1 MFKQIRKLYDWV
13 LHWAETPYGPL
24 ALFLLSFSEASFFPI
39 PPDVLLIA
47 LSLGLRKNALQ
58 FALICSIAS
67 LLGGILGYLIG
78 HYLWWDGNMY
88 TAFASFFFNHIP
100 GFSEQL
106 FVNIQERYHVHGFMI
121 IFTAGF
127 TPIPYKIF
135 TISAGA
141 FDISFPMFVVA
152 SAISRSTRFILVALL
167 IFKFGEKIQEFIDR
181 YFNILTLIFTVFF
194 IGGYIMIHYV
204 VGNG

>member
-13 LHWAETPYGPL
+13 LHWAETPYGPF

-47 LSLGLRKNALQ
+47 LALGLRKKALK
-58 FALICSIAS
+58 FAFICSIAS
-67 LLGGILGYLIG
+67 FLGGIAGYFIG
-78 HYLWWDGNMY
+78 HYLWWNGDVY
-88 TAFASFFFNHIP
+88 TAIASFFFNHIP

-106 FVNIQERYHVHGFMI
+106 FVNIQKQYNTHGFMI

-135 TISAGA
+135 TITAGA
-141 FDISFPMFVVA
+141 FNISLPLFLFA
-152 SAISRSTRFILVALL
+152 SLISRSARFFLVSLL
-167 IFKFGEKIQEFIDR
+167 ILKFGERIREFIDK
-181 YFNILTLIFTVFF
+181 YFNILSILLTVLLF
-194 IGGYIMIHYV
+194 GGYILIKYV
-204 VGNG
+204 IVP

>member
-13 LHWAETPYGPL
+13 LYWSETPYGPV

-47 LSLGLRKNALQ
+47 LALGIREKAFK

-67 LLGGILGYLIG
+67 FLGGIAGYITG
-78 HYLWWDGNMY
+78 HYLWWDGDVY
-88 TAFASFFFNHIP
+88 TALASFFFNHIP
-100 GFSEQL
+100 GFSEKL
-106 FVNIQERYHVHGFMI
+106 FLKIQEQYNIHGFLI

-141 FDISFPMFVVA
+141 FDISFPLFTLA
-152 SAISRSTRFILVALL
+152 SAISRSARFFIVSLL
-167 IFKFGEKIQEFIDR
+167 IFKFGEKIRKFIDR
-181 YFNILTLIFTVFF
+181 YFNILTLIFTAFF
-194 IGGYIMIHYV
+194 IGGYIMIQYV
-204 VGNG
+204 VGGD